1 MPRAPH
7 SSALLAG
14 SPRAKRSVLV
24 SRGSRMR
31 SMPLSSERGTRLTSA
46 TGMKPPGEGVACREV
61 RRFGL
66 LRAKALDGPSD
77 PFEHTRERFLKVHVA
92 PVAKAGELAIVAP
105 PSRDKRPVGR
115 RKGQRAAFLKPSK
128 GIGAMTGFAYAQAA
142 PGAFDYLNSLIV
154 PTMLIIGIMY
164 FL

>member
-1 MPRAPH
+1 PFTSPCTALTRELLPMPRAPH

-46 TGMKPPGEGVACREV
+46 TGMKPPDSGCQAKASLAAKSW
-61 RRFGL
+61 RFGL

-77 PFEHTRERFLKVHVA
+77 PFEHTRERLLKVHIA

-115 RKGQRAAFLKPSK
+115 R
-128 GIGAMTGFAYAQAA
+128 
-142 PGAFDYLNSLIV
+142 
-154 PTMLIIGIMY
+154 
-164 FL
+164 